1 MISIFKPRD
10 YQITIS
16 DQATNLLN
24 SRGVSIINMEV
35 RTGKTFTAL
44 LTCDKVKA
52 NKVLFV
58 TKKKAIQSIQ
68 SDYNTLS
75 PSYEMQC
82 INYESLHKIK
92 KNDFDVIICDE
103 SHTLGAFPKP
113 SIRTKTLKDFVG
125 STKLIL
131 LTGTLTP
138 ESYSQ
143 IYHQLWITSNSPF
156 KEKSF
161 YKWAKEYVNV
171 TQKRVSFGNMVNDYS
186 DADKAK
192 IDKLINPI
200 KISFTQKEAGFKTV
214 INEYFLNVEMLP
226 ATYATARKLVK
237 DLVIEGKTDVI
248 LADTPVKLKQKL
260 HQIFSGTCKLE
271 SGNSVVLDYSKG
283 DYIKDY
289 FKGKKIAIFYKFKAE
304 LELLK
309 DVFKNNLCVDLKE
322 FDNSNKNIAL
332 QFIAGREGVK
342 LANADALV
350 FFNIDYSALSYFQAK
365 DRMTTMERLQ
375 NDVYWVFSNKG
386 IEQKIY
392 NTVSNK
398 KDYTLS
404 HFKKDFLS

>member
-1 MISIFKPRD
+1 MSSNFKPRD
-10 YQITIS
+10 YQTNIS

-24 SRGVSIINMEV
+24 SRGVAIINMEV

-44 LTCDKVKA
+44 LTCDKLKA
-52 NKVLFV
+52 NKILFV
-58 TKKKAIQSIQ
+58 TKKKAIASIQ
-68 SDYNTLS
+68 SDYNTLN
-75 PSYEMQC
+75 PGYEMQC

-113 SIRTKTLKDFVG
+113 SIRTKKLKDFVG

-161 YKWAKEYVNV
+161 YKWAKDYVNV

-186 DADKAK
+186 DANKAK

-214 INEYFLNVEMLP
+214 INEHFLNVEMLP

-260 HQIFSGTCKLE
+260 HQIYSGTCKLE

-283 DYIKDY
+283 EYIKDY

-309 DVFKNNLCVDLKE
+309 EVFKDSLCTDLKE
-322 FDNSNKNIAL
+322 FDNSSKNIAL
-332 QFIAGREGVK
+332 QFVAGREGVK

-404 HFKKDFLS
+404 HFKKDFL

>member
-1 MISIFKPRD
+1 MSSNFKPRD
-10 YQITIS
+10 YQTNIS

-24 SRGVSIINMEV
+24 SRGVAIINMEV

-44 LTCDKVKA
+44 LTCDKLKV
-52 NKVLFV
+52 NKILFV
-58 TKKKAIQSIQ
+58 TKKKAIASIQ
-68 SDYNTLS
+68 SDYNTLN
-75 PSYEMQC
+75 PGYEMQC

-113 SIRTKTLKDFVG
+113 SIRTKKLKDFVG

-143 IYHQLWITSNSPF
+143 IFHQLWITSNSPF

-186 DADKAK
+186 DANKAK

-214 INEYFLNVEMLP
+214 INEHFLNVEMLP

-260 HQIFSGTCKLE
+260 HQIYSGTCKLE

-283 DYIKDY
+283 EYIKDY

-309 DVFKNNLCVDLKE
+309 EVFKDSLCTDLKE
-322 FDNSNKNIAL
+322 FDNSSKNIAL
-332 QFIAGREGVK
+332 QFVAGREGVK

-404 HFKKDFLS
+404 HFKKDFL

>member
-1 MISIFKPRD
+1 MMNSNFKPRD
-10 YQITIS
+10 YQTTIS

-24 SRGVSIINMEV
+24 SRGVAIINMEV

-58 TKKKAIQSIQ
+58 TKKKAIESIQ
-68 SDYNTLS
+68 SDYNTLN
-75 PSYEMQC
+75 PAYEMQC

-92 KNDFDVIICDE
+92 NNDFDVIICDE

-113 SIRTKTLKDFVG
+113 SIRTKKLKDFVG

-143 IYHQLWITSNSPF
+143 IFYQLWITSNSPF

-161 YKWAKEYVNV
+161 YKWAKDYVNV

-186 DADKAK
+186 DANKAK

-214 INEYFLNVEMLP
+214 INEHFLNVEMLP

-260 HQIFSGTCKLE
+260 HQIYSGTCKLE

-283 DYIKDY
+283 EYIKDY

-309 DVFKNNLCVDLKE
+309 EVFKDSLCTDLKE
-322 FDNSNKNIAL
+322 FDNSNENIAL
-332 QFIAGREGVK
+332 QFVAGREGVK

-365 DRMTTMERLQ
+365 DRMTTMDRLQ
-375 NDVYWVFSNKG
+375 NNVYWVFSNKG

-404 HFKKDFLS
+404 HFKNDFL

>member
-1 MISIFKPRD
+1 MSSNFKPRD
-10 YQITIS
+10 YQTNIS

-24 SRGVSIINMEV
+24 SRGVAIINMEV

-52 NKVLFV
+52 NKILFV
-58 TKKKAIQSIQ
+58 TKKKAIASIQ
-68 SDYNTLS
+68 SDYNTLK
-75 PSYEMQC
+75 PTYEMQC

-113 SIRTKTLKDFVG
+113 SIRTKKLKDFVG

-161 YKWAKEYVNV
+161 YKWAKDYVNV

-186 DADKAK
+186 DANKAK

-214 INEYFLNVEMLP
+214 INEHFLNVEMLP

-260 HQIFSGTCKLE
+260 HQIYSGTCKLE

-283 DYIKDY
+283 EYIKDY

-309 DVFKNNLCVDLKE
+309 EVFNDILCTDLKE
-322 FDNSNKNIAL
+322 FDNSSKNIAL
-332 QFIAGREGVK
+332 QIVAGREGVK

-365 DRMTTMERLQ
+365 DRMTTMDRLQ

-404 HFKKDFLS
+404 HFKKDFL

>member
-1 MISIFKPRD
+1 
-10 YQITIS
+10 
-16 DQATNLLN
+16 
-24 SRGVSIINMEV
+24 
-35 RTGKTFTAL
+35 
-44 LTCDKVKA
+44 
-52 NKVLFV
+52 
-58 TKKKAIQSIQ
+58 
-68 SDYNTLS
+68 
-75 PSYEMQC
+75 
-82 INYESLHKIK
+82 
-92 KNDFDVIICDE
+92 
-103 SHTLGAFPKP
+103 
-113 SIRTKTLKDFVG
+113 
-125 STKLIL
+125 
-131 LTGTLTP
+131 
-138 ESYSQ
+138 
-143 IYHQLWITSNSPF
+143 
-156 KEKSF
+156 
-161 YKWAKEYVNV
+161 
-171 TQKRVSFGNMVNDYS
+171 MVNDYS
-186 DADKAK
+186 DANKAK

-214 INEYFLNVEMLP
+214 INEHFLNVEMLP

-260 HQIFSGTCKLE
+260 HQIYSGTCKLE

-283 DYIKDY
+283 EYIKDY

-309 DVFKNNLCVDLKE
+309 EVFKDSLCTDLKE

-332 QFIAGREGVK
+332 QFVAGREGVK

-404 HFKKDFLS
+404 HFKNDFL